1 MEAMKDYVAHL
12 DNKKRITLRGAAY
25 QYYNVKEYGNG
36 CIILEPR
43 ELAVP
48 ESISARTL
56 ADMDRAVSNFKRGD
70 VSPAI
75 DLSDFKKEQRMNF
88 NIRMGIPEMQELW
101 LDLQEKYRSG
111 NIKKKEEQLY
121 KKWGKA
127 LKLLSADP
135 GYPSLQTHEIE
146 PLSRRYGMKVWQ
158 SYLENKT
165 SGAMRMYWVYGP
177 DQKDI
182 TIIGLEPHPE
192 DKKNGAYD
200 RISLSDL

>member
-1 MEAMKDYVAHL
+1 
-12 DNKKRITLRGAAY
+12 
-25 QYYNVKEYGNG
+25 
-36 CIILEPR
+36 
-43 ELAVP
+43 
-48 ESISARTL
+48 
-56 ADMDRAVSNFKRGD
+56 
-70 VSPAI
+70 
-75 DLSDFKKEQRMNF
+75 MNF

-146 PLSRRYGMKVWQ
+146 PLSRRYGMKVRQ

-165 SGAMRMYWVYGP
+165 SGAMRMYWVYWTRP
-177 DQKDI
+177 ER
-182 TIIGLEPHPE
+182 IIQQCVFHHKTESQTG
-192 DKKNGAYD
+192 K
-200 RISLSDL
+200 

>member
-1 MEAMKDYVAHL
+1 
-12 DNKKRITLRGAAY
+12 
-25 QYYNVKEYGNG
+25 
-36 CIILEPR
+36 
-43 ELAVP
+43 
-48 ESISARTL
+48 
-56 ADMDRAVSNFKRGD
+56 
-70 VSPAI
+70 
-75 DLSDFKKEQRMNF
+75 MNF

-158 SYLENKT
+158 SLIHEECT
-165 SGAMRMYWVYGP
+165 GFM
-177 DQKDI
+177 DQTRKI
-182 TIIGLEPHPE
+182 LQ
-192 DKKNGAYD
+192 
-200 RISLSDL
+200 LSDWNHIRKIRKMAHTTEFHCRICRIKLNMELKHEQLVYEK

>member
-1 MEAMKDYVAHL
+1 
-12 DNKKRITLRGAAY
+12 
-25 QYYNVKEYGNG
+25 
-36 CIILEPR
+36 
-43 ELAVP
+43 
-48 ESISARTL
+48 
-56 ADMDRAVSNFKRGD
+56 
-70 VSPAI
+70 
-75 DLSDFKKEQRMNF
+75 MNF

-158 SYLENKT
+158 SPRKMMGIDSEGMLISAVHEEDGHEELKRQNP
-165 SGAMRMYWVYGP
+165 MEWVRHCNN
-177 DQKDI
+177 I
-182 TIIGLEPHPE
+182 RNRAAEIIKQELI
-192 DKKNGAYD
+192 Y
-200 RISLSDL
+200 I

>member
-1 MEAMKDYVAHL
+1 MNELISIIVPCYNAEKTL
-12 DNKKRITLRGAAY
+12 DR
-25 QYYNVKEYGNG
+25 
-36 CIILEPR
+36 CIKSVIEQTYR
-43 ELAVP
+43 HWEL
-48 ESISARTL
+48 III
-56 ADMDRAVSNFKRGD
+56 DDGSN
-70 VSPAI
+70 
-75 DLSDFKKEQRMNF
+75 
-88 NIRMGIPEMQELW
+88 
-101 LDLQEKYRSG
+101 
-111 NIKKKEEQLY
+111 
-121 KKWGKA
+121 
-127 LKLLSADP
+127 P

-158 SYLENKT
+158 SCLENKT

>member
-1 MEAMKDYVAHL
+1 M
-12 DNKKRITLRGAAY
+12 
-25 QYYNVKEYGNG
+25 
-36 CIILEPR
+36 
-43 ELAVP
+43 
-48 ESISARTL
+48 
-56 ADMDRAVSNFKRGD
+56 FKIPLFG
-70 VSPAI
+70 
-75 DLSDFKKEQRMNF
+75 LSSVFYTSCTKKEPYLF
-88 NIRMGIPEMQELW
+88 I
-101 LDLQEKYRSG
+101 
-111 NIKKKEEQLY
+111 
-121 KKWGKA
+121 GKTHKFKNLLNLMTLA

-135 GYPSLQTHEIE
+135 FYPSLQTHEIE

>member
-1 MEAMKDYVAHL
+1 
-12 DNKKRITLRGAAY
+12 
-25 QYYNVKEYGNG
+25 
-36 CIILEPR
+36 
-43 ELAVP
+43 
-48 ESISARTL
+48 
-56 ADMDRAVSNFKRGD
+56 
-70 VSPAI
+70 
-75 DLSDFKKEQRMNF
+75 MNF

-192 DKKNGAYD
+192 DMTTFLACST
-200 RISLSDL
+200 RSISRQISSYHKANFKPRVIGSAWIP

>member
-1 MEAMKDYVAHL
+1 
-12 DNKKRITLRGAAY
+12 
-25 QYYNVKEYGNG
+25 
-36 CIILEPR
+36 
-43 ELAVP
+43 
-48 ESISARTL
+48 
-56 ADMDRAVSNFKRGD
+56 
-70 VSPAI
+70 
-75 DLSDFKKEQRMNF
+75 
-88 NIRMGIPEMQELW
+88 
-101 LDLQEKYRSG
+101 
-111 NIKKKEEQLY
+111 LY

-200 RISLSDL
+200 RISLSDLSKKSYCISSGSKIIINVKETKDKLWSYRL

>member
-1 MEAMKDYVAHL
+1 
-12 DNKKRITLRGAAY
+12 
-25 QYYNVKEYGNG
+25 
-36 CIILEPR
+36 
-43 ELAVP
+43 
-48 ESISARTL
+48 
-56 ADMDRAVSNFKRGD
+56 
-70 VSPAI
+70 
-75 DLSDFKKEQRMNF
+75 
-88 NIRMGIPEMQELW
+88 MQELW

-146 PLSRRYGMKVWQ
+146 PLSKRYGMKEWQ

-200 RISLSDL
+200 RSSLSDL